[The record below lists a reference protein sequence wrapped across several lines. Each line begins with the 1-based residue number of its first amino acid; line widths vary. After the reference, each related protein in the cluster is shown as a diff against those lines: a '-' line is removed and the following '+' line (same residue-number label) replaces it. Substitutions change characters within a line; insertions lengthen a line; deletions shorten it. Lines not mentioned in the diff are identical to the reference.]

1 MRFNKKFAFFC
12 DKVMKDRLKKIIDY
26 YDLTNVS
33 FAESVDLQESTV
45 RAILT
50 GKTMKISGPV
60 LLALMEKYN
69 INPAWFIRGE
79 GEMFLSEAQPKV
91 MQNDAGKKNGHLTG
105 IDGNAE
111 TYPDILT
118 IEQIARTGWWANLTE
133 EDRELY
139 AINEELPHEAT
150 MRLRD
155 AAEYEYRVNEKRIE
169 ERKSQAK
176 TIRQKGEAG

>member
-1 MRFNKKFAFFC
+1 
-12 DKVMKDRLKKIIDY
+12 MKERLKLILDY
-26 YDLTNVS
+26 YNLSNVA
-33 FAESVDLQESTV
+33 FAESVELQESTV

-50 GKTMKISGPV
+50 GKTQKISGPV

-69 INPAWFIRGE
+69 INPVWFIRGE
-79 GEMFLSEAQPKV
+79 GKMLLPGDSAKV
-91 MQNDAGKKNGHLTG
+91 MQSDAPVLVENDMSKSTNQKKQNGHLTG
-105 IDGNAE
+105 IEGNVE
-111 TYPDILT
+111 TYPDILS

-139 AINEELPHEAT
+139 AINEELPHDAT

-169 ERKSQAK
+169 EKKSQAK
-176 TIRQKGEAG
+176 TLRQKGEAG